1 MPEQIIIK
9 SESSKRDLY
18 PEIEPFKK
26 NIINTG
32 DGHQIYF
39 DECGNPRGIP
49 VLVVHGGPGGG
60 CSRNMRRYF
69 DPDAYYIVLFDQ
81 RGCGKARPYASI
93 ENNTTWHLLSD
104 MEMIRKKLNIEKF
117 VLFGGSWGAALSLIY
132 AQKYPEMVSK
142 IILRGVFTMTR
153 EELNWFYQEGGASK
167 FWPEAWRSFRDML
180 PPNERK
186 NLIEGYHIRLFGSSP
201 TEQGRYAR
209 AWTAWENALAN
220 LDSPG
225 FGSSPSTDYARAF
238 ARIEN
243 HYFKNLGFLGKQNQ
257 IKDNMHKISDI
268 PSIIVQGRYDM
279 ICPPNI
285 AENIH
290 RLWPN
295 SKLFMVSKAGHAMS
309 EPGITEAL
317 INATEVFKN

>member
-1 MPEQIIIK
+1 MPEQIIPK

-26 NIINTG
+26 NIVNTE

-39 DECGNPRGIP
+39 EECGNPRGIP

-60 CSRNMRRYF
+60 CSPSMRRYF

-81 RGCGKARPYASI
+81 RGCGKSRPYASI

-153 EELNWFYQEGGASK
+153 EELNWFYHEGGASK

-180 PPNERK
+180 PPDERK
-186 NLIEGYHIRLFGSSP
+186 NLIEGYHLRLFGSSP

-243 HYFKNLGFLGKQNQ
+243 HYFKNLGFLGKENQ

-295 SKLFMVSKAGHAMS
+295 SKLVMVSKAGHAMS